1 MQRPDDQER
10 GDILCRLD
18 GPVGHIVLNR
28 ADRHNAFDGPML
40 QAFGQAFD
48 SLNTHPDCRV
58 MVIRGEG
65 RSFCAGWDTKEFS
78 ALAALGHEGLTAA
91 FSRNAEVLERIS
103 TSNRIIV
110 TAVSGA
116 CMGFGISLA
125 VRGDLC
131 VASDSAV
138 FALPELEH
146 GIVPGMVLGDAI
158 RVLGQRKAMDWVL
171 TRERQN
177 AHSAL
182 SAGLVDRAFEAE
194 SFDAALAALLETLSK
209 PSAASIAATKT
220 LARQYGPNDSFL
232 PKAIEASTRSVLSLL
247 QGKPS
252 Q

>member
-1 MQRPDDQER
+1 
-10 GDILCRLD
+10 
-18 GPVGHIVLNR
+18 
-28 ADRHNAFDGPML
+28 ML
-40 QAFGQAFD
+40 QAFGEAFD
-48 SLNTHPDCRV
+48 SLNTNPDCRV
-58 MVIRGEG
+58 IVIRGDG

-78 ALAALGHEGLTAA
+78 TLAALGHDGLTVA
-91 FSRNAEVLERIS
+91 FGRNAEVLDRIS
-103 TSNRIIV
+103 ASNRIIV

-125 VRGDLC
+125 ARSDLC
-131 VASDSAV
+131 VASNTAA

-182 SAGLVDRAFEAE
+182 SAGLVDRVFEAE
-194 SFDAALAALLETLSK
+194 SFEASLGALLESLSK
-209 PSAASIAATKT
+209 PAAASIAATKT
-220 LARQYGPNDSFL
+220 LARQYGANDSFL
-232 PKAIEASTRSVLSLL
+232 PRAIEASTRSVLSLL